1 MGILKT
7 IWEAVKLRRKIADMK
22 GTEIA
27 GTYGDHTIRRFNSIE
42 FLPAKRYLAFLA
54 NSNEAELGISNMD
67 LKAFVKGMQD
77 SINKKEPDLTKVAWY
92 VETIK
97 FYLETHAP
105 ERMLFKTG
113 AVLLL
118 IDGED
123 PNEIDSESMQ
133 KKATLF
139 DNDPNFRA
147 FFLQILY
154 RSLRDYGILQKG
166 IEEEDFSRLDKSP
179 VERIFSTLTGKDTY
193 SDYLSEST
201 GI

>member
-7 IWEAVKLRRKIADMK
+7 LWQSIKLQKQINDMK
-22 GTEIA
+22 GTEVV
-27 GTYGDHTIRRFNSIE
+27 GKFGDHVIRRFNSIE

-67 LKAFVKGMQD
+67 LQAFVKGMQD
-77 SINKKEPDLTKVAWY
+77 SINKKEPEIAKISWY

-118 IDGED
+118 LDDEK
-123 PNEIDSESMQ
+123 PNEMDGAAME
-133 KKATLF
+133 KKAVLF
-139 DNDPNFRA
+139 DNNPEFRA
-147 FFLQILY
+147 FFLQTLY
-154 RSLRDYGILQKG
+154 RSLRDYGILQTG
-166 IEEEDFSRLDKSP
+166 IEEGDFSRVDRSP
-179 VERIFSTLTGKDTY
+179 AERIFSTLTGKPTF
-193 SDYLSEST
+193 SDYLKEST